1 VADRLRKFVKLWVDL
16 FAKHELLDHASAV
29 AFAVL
34 KALVPLTLLGLAL
47 LGALGQER
55 VWRDTL
61 APGIEPHVQPAT
73 FHAIDVAVQKV
84 FSTGATS
91 LIAFASVLAAW
102 YLSGSVRGVMTG
114 MNQIYECEESRPW
127 KVRYAIS
134 TALGAAIAVCVIGAL
149 LSVLAAPDL
158 ARHGALQV
166 VVSIAR
172 WPVAL
177 ALLGLAVG
185 LLMRFAP
192 VEPRTKRWASVGSL
206 MVILAWV
213 AASMIFKLFV
223 TEVANFKT
231 ATGSLAV
238 FLVLTGYVYTSSII
252 FLVGVE
258 LDELFRE
265 DATAGERGLLELLGI
280 AR

>member
-1 VADRLRKFVKLWVDL
+1 VADRLRKFVKIWVDL
-16 FAKHELLDHASAV
+16 FARHELLDHASAT
-29 AFAVL
+29 AFQVL
-34 KALVPLTLLGLAL
+34 KALVPLTLLGLGL
-47 LGALGQER
+47 LAALGQER
-55 VWRDTL
+55 VWKHTL

-73 FHAIDVAVQKV
+73 FRAIDVAVQRI
-84 FSTGATS
+84 FSTEATT

-102 YLSGSVRGVMTG
+102 YISGSVRGVMTG
-114 MNQIYECEESRPW
+114 MNQIYECKESRPW
-127 KVRYAIS
+127 KVRYAVS
-134 TALGAAIAVCVIGAL
+134 VVLGAVIAVCVIGAML
-149 LSVLAAPDL
+149 AVLAGPAL
-158 ARHGALQV
+158 AKNGSLQV
-166 VVSIAR
+166 VVGVGR
-172 WPVAL
+172 WLVAL
-177 ALLGLAVG
+177 ALLSLAVG
-185 LLMRFAP
+185 VLVRFAP
-192 VEPRTKRWASVGSL
+192 AEPRPKRWASVGSL

-223 TEVANFKT
+223 TDVANFKT

>member
-223 TEVANFKT
+223 TEVGNFKT

>member
-16 FAKHELLDHASAV
+16 FAKHELLDHASSM

-55 VWRDTL
+55 VWKNTL

-73 FHAIDVAVQKV
+73 FHAIDVAVQQI
-84 FSTGATS
+84 FSTGAAS

-102 YLSGSVRGVMTG
+102 YISGSVRGVMTG
-114 MNQIYECEESRPW
+114 LNQIYECKESRPW
-127 KVRYAIS
+127 KVRYATS
-134 TALGAAIAVCVIGAL
+134 FALGIAIAVCVIGAL
-149 LSVLAAPDL
+149 LAVLAGPAL
-158 ARHGALQV
+158 ARDGALQV
-166 VVSIAR
+166 VVSIGR
-172 WPVAL
+172 WLVGL

-185 LLMRFAP
+185 LLVRFAP
-192 VEPRTKRWASVGSL
+192 AEPRAKRWASIGSL

-213 AASMIFKLFV
+213 AASMIFRLFV
-223 TEVANFKT
+223 TDIANFKT
-231 ATGSLAV
+231 ASGSLAV

-265 DATAGERGLLELLGI
+265 DATAGERGLLEMLGI